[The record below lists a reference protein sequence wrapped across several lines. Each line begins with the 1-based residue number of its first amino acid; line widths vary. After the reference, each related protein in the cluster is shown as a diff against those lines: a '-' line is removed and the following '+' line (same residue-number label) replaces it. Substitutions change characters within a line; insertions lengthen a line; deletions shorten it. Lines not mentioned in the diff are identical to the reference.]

1 MWGIDPSHIMGMQ
14 PIWRTKRNEFSLLGM
29 EIYSHVKKS
38 YCSVLQIGYIST
50 DVRGVYHI
58 ESMFCLCPS
67 ACVFMDLFLEINLS
81 IQHSLSVCLSV
92 CRSVCRW
99 VGRPS
104 SFCLVQWNASF
115 CNQRPKSTIKKKSP
129 QTLAHLV
136 NFSQNVSAMFDNHAI
151 LLF

>member
-1 MWGIDPSHIMGMQ
+1 MGMR
-14 PIWRTKRNEFSLLGM
+14 PTWRKKQKKFSLLGI
-29 EIYSHVKKS
+29 EIYSHVKNNLIVLSSRLAASPRTCEGSIILNLCVVCVHLPVYSWICFLKS
-38 YCSVLQIGYIST
+38 IYLSNI
-50 DVRGVYHI
+50 
-58 ESMFCLCPS
+58 FC
-67 ACVFMDLFLEINLS
+67 
-81 IQHSLSVCLSV
+81 LSVCLSV